1 LSNKKAMR
9 TIRACPEAA
18 WRVEK
23 NAFISRKQAFRIRS
37 ITGHP
42 GKAADM
48 TLTNADG
55 DEHDSLFRNVPGYS
69 HLFKPS
75 LLIDNFS

>member
-1 LSNKKAMR
+1 MARRKKCFYFKEQ
-9 TIRACPEAA
+9 T
-18 WRVEK
+18 
-23 NAFISRKQAFRIRS
+23 FRIRS

-55 DEHDSLFRNVPGYS
+55 NEHDSLFRNVPGYS
-69 HLFKPS
+69 HLF
-75 LLIDNFS
+75 